1 MYVFLLCSDLDTLQ
15 NKIRFRNAVQK
26 EENNQRS
33 TAAVNPV
40 WWYFSFVG
48 PELPN
53 VQTNDSA
60 LPPQTNYYSSF
71 LYIALK
77 TAR

>member
-15 NKIRFRNAVQK
+15 SIVRFRNAVQK
-26 EENNQRS
+26 EAKKPKVHCSCQS
-33 TAAVNPV
+33 CLVL
-40 WWYFSFVG
+40 FQFVG